1 MKFFKNDKEDKAVK
15 EFVSVMM
22 NSKTILKNARF
33 YEKETFAYY
42 KRLITAMKKLNKVS
56 DFFSREDA
64 KKWKLEINKLADKEM
79 EKLKKYHNKM
89 KELANNL

>member
-42 KRLITAMKKLNKVS
+42 KRLITACP
-56 DFFSREDA
+56 A
-64 KKWKLEINKLADKEM
+64 
-79 EKLKKYHNKM
+79 
-89 KELANNL
+89 

>member
-1 MKFFKNDKEDKAVK
+1 VKFFKDEKEDKAVK

-79 EKLKKYHNKM
+79 EKLKKYHDKM
-89 KELANNL
+89 KALAKDL

>member
-1 MKFFKNDKEDKAVK
+1 MKFFKSDKEDKAVK

-22 NSKTILKNARF
+22 SSKTILKNARF

-56 DFFSREDA
+56 NFFSREKD
-64 KKWKLEINKLADKEM
+64 KKWNIKINKLADKEM
-79 EKLKKYHNKM
+79 EKLKKYHDKM
-89 KELANNL
+89 KKLAKDL

>member
-1 MKFFKNDKEDKAVK
+1 MKFFKDDKEDKAVK
-15 EFVSVMM
+15 EFVSIMM

-64 KKWKLEINKLADKEM
+64 KKWKIEINKLADKEM
-79 EKLKKYHNKM
+79 AKLKKYHDRM
-89 KELANNL
+89 KELAKDL

>member
-1 MKFFKNDKEDKAVK
+1 MKFFKDEKEDKAVK
-15 EFVSVMM
+15 EFVSVIM

-64 KKWKLEINKLADKEM
+64 KKWKIEINKLANKEM
-79 EKLKKYHNKM
+79 AKLKKYHDKM
-89 KELANNL
+89 KELAEDL

>member
-22 NSKTILKNARF
+22 NSKTVLKNARF

-42 KRLITAMKKLNKVS
+42 KRLITAMKKLDKVS
-56 DFFSREDA
+56 DFFSRDDA

-79 EKLKKYHNKM
+79 EKLKKYHDKM
-89 KELANNL
+89 KELAKDL

>member
-22 NSKTILKNARF
+22 SSKTILKNARF
-33 YEKETFAYY
+33 YEKETFGYD

-64 KKWKLEINKLADKEM
+64 KKWNIEINKLADKEM
-79 EKLKKYHNKM
+79 EKLKKYHDKM
-89 KELANNL
+89 KELAKDL

>member
-1 MKFFKNDKEDKAVK
+1 MKFFKDEKEDKAVK

-56 DFFSREDA
+56 DFFSRDDA
-64 KKWKLEINKLADKEM
+64 KKWKVEINKIADKEM
-79 EKLKKYHNKM
+79 AKLKKYHNKM
-89 KELANNL
+89 KELAEDL

>member
-1 MKFFKNDKEDKAVK
+1 MKFFKDEKEDKAVK

-79 EKLKKYHNKM
+79 EKLKKYHDKM
-89 KELANNL
+89 KALAKDL

>member
-22 NSKTILKNARF
+22 NSKTVLKNARF

-56 DFFSREDA
+56 DFFSKEDA

-79 EKLKKYHNKM
+79 EKLKKYHDKM
-89 KELANNL
+89 KALAKDL

>member
-22 NSKTILKNARF
+22 NSKTVLKNARF

-56 DFFSREDA
+56 DFFSKEDA

-79 EKLKKYHNKM
+79 EKLKKYHDKM
-89 KELANNL
+89 KELAKDL